1 MKQPVEVQQY
11 PAASPVTFTSSAAS
25 FVLFAQLV
33 PQHKSHADA
42 NLQSLKNS
50 LWMHMIQVKLP
61 NLLS

>member
-11 PAASPVTFTSSAAS
+11 PASCAAAASLVAFMSSAAS

-42 NLQSLKNS
+42 NLQSLENS
-50 LWMHMIQVKLP
+50 LWMHMI
-61 NLLS
+61 

>member
-11 PAASPVTFTSSAAS
+11 SASCAAAASLVAFTSSAAS

-50 LWMHMIQVKLP
+50 L
-61 NLLS
+61 